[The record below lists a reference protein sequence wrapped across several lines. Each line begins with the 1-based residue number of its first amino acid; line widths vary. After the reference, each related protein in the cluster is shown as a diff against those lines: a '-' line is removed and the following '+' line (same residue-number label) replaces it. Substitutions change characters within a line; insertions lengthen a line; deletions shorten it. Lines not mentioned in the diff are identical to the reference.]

1 MENKQ
6 KLLNALLQFS
16 KSANEISRICE
27 ETEDDTHNNLC
38 DHFPFHED
46 FCEVV
51 EKIDRWV
58 TTQSD
63 YLSSRPKGN

>member
-6 KLLNALLQFS
+6 KLLDALLQFS
-16 KSANEISRICE
+16 KSANEISRLWE
-27 ETEDDTHNNLC
+27 ETGDDTHSNLGE
-38 DHFPFHED
+38 DFPFHED

-63 YLSSRPKGN
+63 YLKSKPK